1 MLGKHQEDWNITLTV
16 KHWANEKTTKTHIEK
31 TTKTHIEKTTKTHIE
46 KVLIPYM
53 KQCRMNLSLSHDHKA
68 FVIFDKFRGQCK
80 PNAISLLKNNQ

>member
-16 KHWANEKTTKTHIEK
+16 KHWAN
-31 TTKTHIEKTTKTHIE
+31 EKTTKTHIE

-80 PNAISLLKNNQ
+80 LNAISLLKNNQ